1 VRHRRN
7 PKFSQPGVSSKG
19 QAKQILISN
28 SQNRSLELDSAGKN
42 RYYLDMTTKQ
52 QNGSISARSRAY
64 RDYSR
69 AIQTHRRILSNRF
82 KVREI
87 GIFGSVVKRSQ
98 TRASDIDILV
108 DFEVIPDLL
117 KFIELELYLEKI
129 LKRKVDLVDKEGLH
143 PELREDILR
152 SVVYV

>member
-1 VRHRRN
+1 MCVQYITSC
-7 PKFSQPGVSSKG
+7 FMEIGFCWQE
-19 QAKQILISN
+19 
-28 SQNRSLELDSAGKN
+28 SLFWN
-42 RYYLDMTTKQ
+42 MTMKQ
-52 QNGSISARSRAY
+52 QNGSASSRSRAY
-64 RDYSR
+64 RNYSR
-69 AIQTHRRILSNRF
+69 AIQTHRRILSDRF
-82 KVREI
+82 KVKEI

-108 DFEVIPDLL
+108 DFEEIPDLL